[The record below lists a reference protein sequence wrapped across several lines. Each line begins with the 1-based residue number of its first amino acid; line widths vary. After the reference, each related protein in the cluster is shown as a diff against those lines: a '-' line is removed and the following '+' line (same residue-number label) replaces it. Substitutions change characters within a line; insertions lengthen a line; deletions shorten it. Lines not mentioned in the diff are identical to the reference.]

1 MICSHLYATTGLIWK
16 DDLMKEDTLPKLFL
30 RNVNQYRDRVALRE
44 KDLGIWKRVTWGD
57 YYEHVRDFA
66 MGLKALG
73 FEPGD
78 KVAILGD
85 NCCEW
90 IYADLAAQSLLGIAV
105 GIYPTDVASQ
115 VKYILKNSDS
125 KFVVAR
131 DQEQVDKVL
140 QVKNELPLLKKVI
153 VIDMKGLR
161 RYKDPLIISFNE
173 TEKMGRTLHEQMPNF
188 FEESI
193 RSTRAEEVAIIVYTS
208 GTTGD
213 PKGAMISHKGMISMV
228 RGLSQILDFRSGDSV
243 VSVLPLCHIAE
254 QMFSLIFPMYV
265 GYTVNFA
272 ESVNTLQEDMKEISP
287 TAFLNVPRI
296 WEKMHSNIM
305 IRMQDAIFFKRWIFK
320 AMVPVGERVS
330 QYRLENKP
338 VPLHWRFLHWV
349 AYLFLFRALKNQLG
363 LLQTRIFV
371 SGAAPLSPDLI
382 KFYHSI
388 GVPVRECYG
397 MTEMSGISFMPKD
410 HEIRVGGVGKPIPGV
425 EFKLGEDGEIFQK
438 GDLVFV
444 GYYGNPQATQDTI
457 VDGWLHTGDVGQVD
471 EEGILYL
478 TDRKKDIIITA
489 GGKNIAPSEIENKL
503 KFSPFIKE
511 AIVIGDRRKY
521 LSCLI
526 QIDLENVSNWAQNN
540 KIAYTT
546 YKSLATHPDV
556 NKLIGKEVE
565 EVNKHF
571 SRVETIKKFK
581 ILEKELDPDD
591 EELTATM
598 KVKRSVIEKKF
609 RDIIEA
615 MY

>member
-1 MICSHLYATTGLIWK
+1 MEA
-16 DDLMKEDTLPKLFL
+16 DTIPKLFL
-30 RNVNQYRDRVALRE
+30 RNVQEHGHRIALRE
-44 KDLGIWKRVTWGD
+44 KDLGIWKRETWSD

-66 MGLKALG
+66 MGLKALE

-78 KVAILGD
+78 KLAILGD

-90 IYADLAAQSLLGIAV
+90 LYADIAAQSLLGIAV
-105 GIYPTDVASQ
+105 GIYPTDVAGQ
-115 VKYILKNSDS
+115 VKYILHNSDS
-125 KFVVAR
+125 KFMVVK

-140 QVKNELPLLKKVI
+140 QVKDELPLLKKVI
-153 VIDMKGLR
+153 IIDMKGLR
-161 RYKDPLIISFNE
+161 RYRNPLLVGFKDV
-173 TEKMGRTLHEQMPNF
+173 EKMGQALHEQMPRF
-188 FEESI
+188 FEDCI
-193 RSTRAEEVAIIVYTS
+193 RSTRHEDVAIIVYTS
-208 GTTGD
+208 GTTGE

-228 RGLSQILDFRSGDSV
+228 KGLSQVLDFRSSDSV

-254 QMFSLIFPMYV
+254 RMFSLIFPMHV

-272 ESVNTLQEDMKEISP
+272 ESVATLQEDMKEISP
-287 TAFLNVPRI
+287 TVFLNVPRI
-296 WEKMHSNIM
+296 WEKMYSNII
-305 IRMQDAIFFKRWIFK
+305 IRMQDAVFFKRWVFK
-320 AMVPVGERVS
+320 ALLPIGERILK
-330 QYRLENKP
+330 YKLENKP
-338 VPLHWRFLHWV
+338 VPLLWRILNGI
-349 AYLFLFRALKNQLG
+349 AYFALFRTLKNQLG
-363 LLQTRIFV
+363 LLQTRISV
-371 SGAAPLSPDLI
+371 SGAAPLSPDLV

-388 GVPVRECYG
+388 GVRVRESYG

-410 HEIRVGGVGKPIPGV
+410 HEVRVGGVGKPIPGV
-425 EFKLGEDGEIFQK
+425 EFKLAEDGEILQK

-444 GYYGNPQATQDTI
+444 GYYNNPKATQEAI
-457 VDGWLHTGDVGQVD
+457 VNGWLHTGDVGEVD
-471 EEGILYL
+471 QDGILYI

-503 KFSPFIKE
+503 KFSPFVKE

-546 YKSLATHPDV
+546 YKSLATHPEV
-556 NKLIGKEVE
+556 YKLIGKEVE
-565 EVNKHF
+565 EANKHF

-598 KVKRSVIEKKF
+598 KVKRAVIEKKF
-609 RDIIEA
+609 NEIIDA

>member
-1 MICSHLYATTGLIWK
+1 
-16 DDLMKEDTLPKLFL
+16 MKEDTLPKLFL

-44 KDLGIWKRVTWGD
+44 KDLGIWKRMTWGN
-57 YYEHVRDFA
+57 YYQHVRDFA

-90 IYADLAAQSLLGIAV
+90 IYADLAAQSLHGIAV

-140 QVKNELPLLKKVI
+140 QVKQELPLLKKVI

-161 RYKDPLIISFNE
+161 RYKDPFIISFNE
-173 TEKMGRTLHEQMPNF
+173 MEKMGRTLTEQMPSF

-193 RSTRAEEVAIIVYTS
+193 HSTRTEEVAIIVYTS
-208 GTTGD
+208 GTTGA

-228 RGLSQILDFRSGDSV
+228 RGLSQILDFRLSDSV

-254 QMFSLIFPMYV
+254 RMFSLIFPMYV
-265 GYTVNFA
+265 GYAVNFA

-287 TAFLNVPRI
+287 VAFLNVPRI
-296 WEKMHSNIM
+296 WEKMHSNIL
-305 IRMQDAIFFKRWIFK
+305 IRMQDAVFFKRWVFK
-320 AMVPVGERVS
+320 AMLPIGERVS

-338 VPLHWRFLHWV
+338 VPLYWRFLNWV

-363 LLQTRIFV
+363 LLQTRILV

-382 KFYHSI
+382 KFYHSV

-438 GDLVFV
+438 GDSVFV
-444 GYYGNPQATQDTI
+444 GYYGNPKATQETI

-581 ILEKELDPDD
+581 ILDKELDPDD

-609 RDIIEA
+609 KDIIET

>member
-1 MICSHLYATTGLIWK
+1 
-16 DDLMKEDTLPKLFL
+16 MKEDTLPKLFL
-30 RNVNQYRDRVALRE
+30 RNVTQYRDRVALRE

-320 AMVPVGERVS
+320 SMVPVGERVS

-338 VPLHWRFLHWV
+338 VPLHWRFLHWI

-382 KFYHSI
+382 KFYHSV

-425 EFKLGEDGEIFQK
+425 EFKLGEDGEIFQR

-457 VDGWLHTGDVGQVD
+457 VDGWLHTGDVGQID

>member
-1 MICSHLYATTGLIWK
+1 
-16 DDLMKEDTLPKLFL
+16 MKEDTLPKLFL
-30 RNVNQYRDRVALRE
+30 RNANQHRDRVALRE
-44 KDLGIWKRVTWGD
+44 KDLGIWKRVTWGN
-57 YYEHVRDFA
+57 YYEHVRNFA
-66 MGLKALG
+66 MGLKTLG
-73 FEPGD
+73 FEPED
-78 KVAILGD
+78 KIAILGD

-90 IYADLAAQSLLGIAV
+90 IYADLAAQSLSGIAV

-140 QVKNELPLLKKVI
+140 QVKHELPLLKKVI

-161 RYKDPLIISFNE
+161 RYRDSLIISFEE
-173 TEKMGRTLHEQMPNF
+173 TEKMGRTLQEQMPNF
-188 FEESI
+188 FEENI
-193 RSTRAEEVAIIVYTS
+193 RSTRAEDVAIIVYTS

-228 RGLSQILDFRSGDSV
+228 RGLSQILDFRSSDSV

-254 QMFSLIFPMYV
+254 RMFSLIFPMYV

-305 IRMQDAIFFKRWIFK
+305 IRMQDAVFFKQWVFK
-320 AMVPVGERVS
+320 AMVPIGERVS
-330 QYRLENKP
+330 QYRLGNKP
-338 VPLHWRFLHWV
+338 VPLYWRFLNWV

-388 GVPVRECYG
+388 GIPVRECYG

-410 HEIRVGGVGKPIPGV
+410 HEVRVGGVGKPIPGV

-438 GDLVFV
+438 GDSVFV
-444 GYYGNPQATQDTI
+444 GYYGNPKATQETI
-457 VDGWLHTGDVGQVD
+457 VDGWLGTGDVGQVD
-471 EEGILYL
+471 GEGILYL

-571 SRVETIKKFK
+571 SRVETIKKYK

-598 KVKRSVIEKKF
+598 KVKRAVIEKKF

>member
-1 MICSHLYATTGLIWK
+1 MTRK
-16 DDLMKEDTLPKLFL
+16 NDVMKEDTLPKLFL

-44 KDLGIWKRVTWGD
+44 KDLGIWKRMTWGD
-57 YYEHVRDFA
+57 YYEHVRNFA

-73 FEPGD
+73 FETGD

-125 KFVVAR
+125 RFVVAR

-140 QVKNELPLLKKVI
+140 QVKEELPLLKNVI

-161 RYKDPLIISFNE
+161 RYKDPLIISFSE
-173 TEKMGRTLHEQMPNF
+173 TEKMGQMLHEKMPNF

-213 PKGAMISHKGMISMV
+213 PKGAMISHQGMISMV
-228 RGLSQILDFRSGDSV
+228 RGLSQILDFRAGDSV

-254 QMFSLIFPMYV
+254 RMFSLIFPMYV

-287 TAFLNVPRI
+287 VAFLNVPRI

-305 IRMQDAIFFKRWIFK
+305 IRMQDAVFFKRWVFK
-320 AMVPVGERVS
+320 AMLPIGERVS
-330 QYRLENKP
+330 RYRLENKP
-338 VPLHWRFLHWV
+338 VPLHWRFLYEV
-349 AYLFLFRALKNQLG
+349 AYLLLFRALKNQLG

-425 EFKLGEDGEIFQK
+425 EFRLGEDGEIFQK
-438 GDLVFV
+438 GNSVFV
-444 GYYGNPQATQDTI
+444 GYYGNPKATQDTI

-571 SRVETIKKFK
+571 SRVETVKKFK

-609 RDIIEA
+609 KDIIEA

>member
-1 MICSHLYATTGLIWK
+1 ME
-16 DDLMKEDTLPKLFL
+16 EDTLPKLFL

-90 IYADLAAQSLLGIAV
+90 IYADLATQSLLGIAV
-105 GIYPTDVASQ
+105 GIYPTDVANQ

-140 QVKNELPLLKKVI
+140 QVKDELPLLKKVI

-161 RYKDPLIISFNE
+161 RYKNPLIISFEE
-173 TEKMGRTLHEQMPNF
+173 TEKMGRALHEQMPQF
-188 FEESI
+188 FQENI
-193 RSTRAEEVAIIVYTS
+193 HSTQAEEVAIIVYTS

-228 RGLSQILDFRSGDSV
+228 RGLSQILDFRSSDSV

-254 QMFSLIFPMYV
+254 RMFSLIFPMYV

-287 TAFLNVPRI
+287 AAFLNVPRI

-305 IRMQDAIFFKRWIFK
+305 IRIQDAVFFKRWVFK
-320 AMVPVGERVS
+320 AMVPIGERVS

-349 AYLFLFRALKNQLG
+349 AHLFLFRALKNQLG

-410 HEIRVGGVGKPIPGV
+410 HEIRVCGVGKPIPGV

-438 GDLVFV
+438 GDSVFV
-444 GYYGNPQATQDTI
+444 GYYGNPRATQDTI

-598 KVKRSVIEKKF
+598 KVKRAVIEKKF
-609 RDIIEA
+609 KDIIEA

>member
-1 MICSHLYATTGLIWK
+1 
-16 DDLMKEDTLPKLFL
+16 
-30 RNVNQYRDRVALRE
+30 
-44 KDLGIWKRVTWGD
+44 
-57 YYEHVRDFA
+57 
-66 MGLKALG
+66 
-73 FEPGD
+73 
-78 KVAILGD
+78 
-85 NCCEW
+85 
-90 IYADLAAQSLLGIAV
+90 
-105 GIYPTDVASQ
+105 
-115 VKYILKNSDS
+115 
-125 KFVVAR
+125 
-131 DQEQVDKVL
+131 
-140 QVKNELPLLKKVI
+140 
-153 VIDMKGLR
+153 
-161 RYKDPLIISFNE
+161 
-173 TEKMGRTLHEQMPNF
+173 MGRALHDQMPHF

-193 RSTRAEEVAIIVYTS
+193 RSTRAEDVAIIVYTS

-213 PKGAMISHKGMISMV
+213 PKGAMIGHKGMISMV
-228 RGLSQILDFRSGDSV
+228 EGLSQVLDFRPNDSV

-254 QMFSLIFPMYV
+254 RMFSLIFPMYV

-296 WEKMHSNIM
+296 WEKMYSNIM
-305 IRMQDAIFFKRWIFK
+305 IRMQDAVFFKRWVFK
-320 AMVPVGERVS
+320 AMVPIGERVS
-330 QYRLENKP
+330 QYRLENKS
-338 VPLHWRFLHWV
+338 VPLFWRFLHWI
-349 AYLFLFRALKNQLG
+349 AYFCLFRTLKNQLG

-382 KFYHSI
+382 KFYHSV

-438 GDLVFV
+438 GDSVFV
-444 GYYGNPQATQDTI
+444 GYYGNPKATQDTI

-471 EEGILYL
+471 GEGILYL

-540 KIAYTT
+540 RIAYTT

-556 NKLIGKEVE
+556 YRLIGKEVE

-598 KVKRSVIEKKF
+598 KVKRAVIEKKF
-609 RDIIEA
+609 KDIIEA

>member
-1 MICSHLYATTGLIWK
+1 
-16 DDLMKEDTLPKLFL
+16 MKEDTLPKLFL
-30 RNVNQYRDRVALRE
+30 RNVNQYSDRVALRE
-44 KDLGIWKRVTWGD
+44 KDLGIWKRVTWKD
-57 YYEHVRDFA
+57 YYSHVRDFA

-78 KVAILGD
+78 KVSILGD

-90 IYADLAAQSLLGIAV
+90 LFADVATQALHGIAV
-105 GIYPTDVASQ
+105 GIYPTDVAGQ
-115 VKYILKNSDS
+115 VKYILENSES
-125 KFVVAR
+125 KFIVAR

-140 QVKNELPLLKKVI
+140 RVKHELPLLKKVI

-161 RYKDPLIISFNE
+161 RCKDPLVISFRE
-173 TEKMGRTLHEQMPNF
+173 TEKMGRLLHDRMPHF
-188 FEESI
+188 FEETI
-193 RSTRAEEVAIIVYTS
+193 RSTRAEDIAIIVYTS

-228 RGLSQILDFRSGDSV
+228 IGLSQVLEFRLNDSV

-254 QMFSLIFPMYV
+254 RMFSLIFPMYV

-272 ESVNTLQEDMKEISP
+272 ESVNTLQEDMREISP

-296 WEKMHSNIM
+296 WEKMHSNMM
-305 IRMQDAIFFKRWIFK
+305 IRMQDAIFFKQWAFK
-320 AMVPVGERVS
+320 AMVPIGERVS
-330 QYRLENKP
+330 RYRLENKP
-338 VPLHWRFLHWV
+338 VPLYWRGLYGA
-349 AYLFLFRALKNQLG
+349 AYLSLFRALKNQLG

-425 EFKLGEDGEIFQK
+425 DFKLGEDGEIFQK
-438 GDLVFV
+438 GDSVFV
-444 GYYGNPQATQDTI
+444 GYYGNFKATQEAI

-526 QIDLENVSNWAQNN
+526 QIDLENISNWAQNN

-546 YKSLATHPDV
+546 YKSLATHPEV
-556 NKLIGKEVE
+556 YKVIGKEVE

-598 KVKRSVIEKKF
+598 KVKRAVIEKKF
-609 RDIIEA
+609 KDIIEA

>member
-1 MICSHLYATTGLIWK
+1 ME
-16 DDLMKEDTLPKLFL
+16 EDTLPKLFL

-57 YYEHVRDFA
+57 YHEHVRDFA

-140 QVKNELPLLKKVI
+140 QVKDELPLLKKVI

-173 TEKMGRTLHEQMPNF
+173 TEKMGRTLQEQMPNF

-228 RGLSQILDFRSGDSV
+228 RGLSQILDFRSSDSV

-254 QMFSLIFPMYV
+254 RMFSLIFPMYV

-287 TAFLNVPRI
+287 AAFLNVPRI

-305 IRMQDAIFFKRWIFK
+305 IRMQDAVFFKRWIFK
-320 AMVPVGERVS
+320 AMVPIGERVS

-338 VPLHWRFLHWV
+338 VPLHWRFLNWV

-382 KFYHSI
+382 KFYHSV

-410 HEIRVGGVGKPIPGV
+410 HEIRVGGVGKPILGV

-438 GDLVFV
+438 GDSVFV
-444 GYYGNPQATQDTI
+444 GYYGNPEATKQAI

-546 YKSLATHPDV
+546 YKSLATHQDV

-598 KVKRSVIEKKF
+598 KVKRAVIEKKF
-609 RDIIEA
+609 EDIIEA
-615 MY
+615 MYR

>member
-1 MICSHLYATTGLIWK
+1 MEA
-16 DDLMKEDTLPKLFL
+16 DTISKLFL
-30 RNVNQYRDRVALRE
+30 RNVREHGHRVALRE
-44 KDLGIWKRVTWGD
+44 KDFGIWKRVTWED
-57 YYEHVRDFA
+57 YYEHVRNFA

-78 KVAILGD
+78 KVSILGD

-90 IYADLAAQSLLGIAV
+90 LYADVAAQSLHGIAV
-105 GIYPTDVASQ
+105 GIYPTDVAGQ

-161 RYKDPLIISFNE
+161 RYKDPLIVSFDE
-173 TEKMGRTLHEQMPNF
+173 MEKVGGTLREQMPNF

-193 RSTRAEEVAIIVYTS
+193 RSTQAEDVAIIVYTS

-213 PKGAMISHKGMISMV
+213 PKGAMISHKGMLSMMK
-228 RGLSQILDFRSGDSV
+228 GLSQILDFRSNDSV

-254 QMFSLIFPMYV
+254 RMFSLIFPMYV
-265 GYTVNFA
+265 GYAVNFA

-287 TAFLNVPRI
+287 TTFLNVPRI

-305 IRMQDAIFFKRWIFK
+305 IRIQDAIFFKRWVFRT
-320 AMVPVGERVS
+320 MVPIGERAS
-330 QYRLENKP
+330 RFKLENKSMP
-338 VPLHWRFLHWV
+338 WLWRILNWI
-349 AYLFLFRALKNQLG
+349 AYLTLFRSLKNQLG
-363 LLQTRIFV
+363 LLQTRIFC

-388 GVPVRECYG
+388 GVPIRETYG
-397 MTEMSGISFMPKD
+397 MTEMSGISFAPKD

-438 GDLVFV
+438 GDPVFV
-444 GYYGNPQATQDTI
+444 GYYGNPEATRQTI

-471 EEGILYL
+471 EDGILYL

-526 QIDLENVSNWAQNN
+526 QIDLENVSNWAQNS

-546 YKSLATHPDV
+546 YKSLATHPEV
-556 NKLIGKEVE
+556 YKLIGKEVE

-609 RDIIEA
+609 KEIIEA

>member
-1 MICSHLYATTGLIWK
+1 MEA
-16 DDLMKEDTLPKLFL
+16 DTIPKLFF
-30 RNVNQYRDRVALRE
+30 RNVREYRHRVALRE

-57 YYEHVRDFA
+57 YYEHTRNFA

-78 KVAILGD
+78 KVSILGD
-85 NCCEW
+85 NCREW
-90 IYADLAAQSLLGIAV
+90 LYTDIAAQSLRGIAV
-105 GIYPTDVASQ
+105 GIYPTDVAIQ

-125 KFVVAR
+125 RFVIAR

-140 QVKNELPLLKKVI
+140 QVKNGLPLLKKVI

-161 RYKDPLIISFNE
+161 RYKDPLIISFDE
-173 TEKMGRTLHEQMPNF
+173 TEKMGRALHEQMPNF

-193 RSTRAEEVAIIVYTS
+193 RSTQAEDVAIIVYTS

-228 RGLSQILDFRSGDSV
+228 RGLSRVLEFRSNDSV

-254 QMFSLIFPMYV
+254 RMFSLIFPMYV

-305 IRMQDAIFFKRWIFK
+305 IRMQDAVFFKRWVFK
-320 AMVPVGERVS
+320 AMVPIGGRVS

-338 VPLHWRFLHWV
+338 VPLYWRFLRWL
-349 AYLFLFRALKNQLG
+349 AYLLLFRALKNQLG
-363 LLQTRIFV
+363 LLQAHILV

-410 HEIRVGGVGKPIPGV
+410 HEIRVGGVGKPISGV

-438 GDLVFV
+438 GDSVFV
-444 GYYGNPQATQDTI
+444 GYYGNPRATQETI

-571 SRVETIKKFK
+571 SRVESIKKFK

-598 KVKRSVIEKKF
+598 KVKRAVIEKKF
-609 RDIIEA
+609 KDIIEA

>member
-1 MICSHLYATTGLIWK
+1 MVMEA
-16 DDLMKEDTLPKLFL
+16 DTIPKLFL
-30 RNVNQYRDRVALRE
+30 RNVREHGQRVALRE
-44 KDLGIWKRVTWGD
+44 KDLGIWKRVTWED
-57 YYEHVRDFA
+57 YYGHVRDFA

-73 FEPGD
+73 FEAGD
-78 KVAILGD
+78 KVSILGD

-90 IYADLAAQSLLGIAV
+90 LYADIAAQSLHGIAV
-105 GIYPTDVASQ
+105 GIYPTDVAGQ

-140 QVKNELPLLKKVI
+140 QVKGELPLLKKI
-153 VIDMKGLR
+153 MVIDMKGLR
-161 RYKDPLIISFNE
+161 RYKDPLITSFE
-173 TEKMGRTLHEQMPNF
+173 GVEKMGRALHEQMPDF
-188 FEESI
+188 FEENI
-193 RSTRAEEVAIIVYTS
+193 RSTRPEEVAIIVYTS

-228 RGLSQILDFRSGDSV
+228 RGLSQVLEFRSNDSV

-254 QMFSLIFPMYV
+254 RMFSLIFPMYV

-272 ESVNTLQEDMKEISP
+272 ESVNTLQEDMREISP

-305 IRMQDAIFFKRWIFK
+305 IRMQDAVFFKRWVFK
-320 AMVPVGERVS
+320 KMVPIGERVA
-330 QYRLENKP
+330 QYKLENQP
-338 VPLHWRFLHWV
+338 VPWFWKCLNGI
-349 AYLFLFRALKNQLG
+349 AYLALFRAIKNQLG

-382 KFYHSI
+382 KFYHSV

-410 HEIRVGGVGKPIPGV
+410 HEIRVSGVGKPIPGV
-425 EFKLGEDGEIFQK
+425 EFKLGQDGEIFQK
-438 GDLVFV
+438 GDSVFV
-444 GYYGNPQATQDTI
+444 GYYGNPQATREAI
-457 VDGWLHTGDVGQVD
+457 VGGWLRTGDVGQVD

-503 KFSPFIKE
+503 KFSPYIKE

-598 KVKRSVIEKKF
+598 KVKRAIIEKKYQ
-609 RDIIEA
+609 DIIDS

>member
-1 MICSHLYATTGLIWK
+1 MEA
-16 DDLMKEDTLPKLFL
+16 DTIPKLFF
-30 RNVNQYRDRVALRE
+30 RNVREYRHRVALRE

-57 YYEHVRDFA
+57 YYEHTRTFA

-78 KVAILGD
+78 KVSILGD
-85 NCCEW
+85 NCREW
-90 IYADLAAQSLLGIAV
+90 LYTDIAAQSLRGIAV
-105 GIYPTDVASQ
+105 GIYPTDVAIQ

-125 KFVVAR
+125 RFVIAR

-140 QVKNELPLLKKVI
+140 QVKNGLPLLKKVI

-161 RYKDPLIISFNE
+161 RYKDPLIISFDE
-173 TEKMGRTLHEQMPNF
+173 TEKMGRALHEQMPNF

-193 RSTRAEEVAIIVYTS
+193 RSTQAEDVAIIVYTS

-228 RGLSQILDFRSGDSV
+228 RGLSRVLEFRSNDSV

-254 QMFSLIFPMYV
+254 RMFSLIFPMYV

-305 IRMQDAIFFKRWIFK
+305 IRMQDAVFFKRWVFK
-320 AMVPVGERVS
+320 AMVPIGGRVS

-338 VPLHWRFLHWV
+338 VPLYWRFLRWL
-349 AYLFLFRALKNQLG
+349 AYLLLFRALKNQLG
-363 LLQTRIFV
+363 LLQAHILV

-410 HEIRVGGVGKPIPGV
+410 HEIRVGGVGKPISGV

-438 GDLVFV
+438 GDSVFV
-444 GYYGNPQATQDTI
+444 GYYGNPRATQETI

-571 SRVETIKKFK
+571 SRVESIKKFK

-598 KVKRSVIEKKF
+598 KVKRAVIEKKF
-609 RDIIEA
+609 KDIIEA

>member
-1 MICSHLYATTGLIWK
+1 
-16 DDLMKEDTLPKLFL
+16 
-30 RNVNQYRDRVALRE
+30 VALRE

-228 RGLSQILDFRSGDSV
+228 RGLSQILDFRSSDSV

-320 AMVPVGERVS
+320 SMVPVGERVS

-338 VPLHWRFLHWV
+338 VPLHWRFLHWI

-382 KFYHSI
+382 KFYHSV

-425 EFKLGEDGEIFQK
+425 EFKLGEDGEIFQR

-457 VDGWLHTGDVGQVD
+457 VDGWLHTGDVGQID

-609 RDIIEA
+609 KDIIEA